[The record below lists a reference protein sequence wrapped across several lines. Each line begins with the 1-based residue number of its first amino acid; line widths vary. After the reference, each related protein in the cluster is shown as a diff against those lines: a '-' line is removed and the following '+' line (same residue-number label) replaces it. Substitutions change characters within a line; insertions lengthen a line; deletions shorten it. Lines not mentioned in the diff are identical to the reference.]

1 VEKGKEITEN
11 QGPGRGLA
19 DISASSISN
28 FTFLFG
34 CDPAAG
40 VSADTKFVR
49 DFVDHLEKFF
59 DPITQTVL
67 IPEVLGNID
76 T

>member
-1 VEKGKEITEN
+1 MAST
-11 QGPGRGLA
+11 
-19 DISASSISN
+19 DASSIAN

-34 CDPAAG
+34 CDPATG
-40 VSADTKFVR
+40 VAADTKFVT
-49 DFVDHLEKFF
+49 DFIDHIDKSF
-59 DPITQTVL
+59 DPITQTTL

>member
-1 VEKGKEITEN
+1 
-11 QGPGRGLA
+11 LA
-19 DISASSISN
+19 DITSSTISN

-34 CDPAAG
+34 CDPASG
-40 VSADTKFVR
+40 VSADTKFVN
-49 DFVDHLEKFF
+49 DFVVHIEKFF

>member
-1 VEKGKEITEN
+1 MADITE
-11 QGPGRGLA
+11 
-19 DISASSISN
+19 SSIAN

-34 CDPAAG
+34 CDPATG
-40 VSADTKFVR
+40 VSADTKFVK
-49 DFVDHLEKFF
+49 DFIDHIDKFF

-67 IPEVLGNID
+67 VPEVLGNID

>member
-1 VEKGKEITEN
+1 M
-11 QGPGRGLA
+11 A
-19 DISASSISN
+19 DTTLSSIAN

-34 CDPAAG
+34 CDPATG
-40 VSADTKFVR
+40 VKADTPIVK
-49 DFVDHLEKFF
+49 DFIDYMNKSF

-67 IPEVLGNID
+67 IPEVLGKID

>member
-1 VEKGKEITEN
+1 M
-11 QGPGRGLA
+11 A
-19 DISASSISN
+19 DIVVSSIAN

-34 CDPAAG
+34 CDPASG
-40 VSADTKFVR
+40 VAADTKFVR
-49 DFVDHLEKFF
+49 DFIDHIDKSF
-59 DPITQTVL
+59 DPITQTTL

>member
-1 VEKGKEITEN
+1 M
-11 QGPGRGLA
+11 A
-19 DISASSISN
+19 DKAASSIAN

-34 CDPAAG
+34 CDPANG
-40 VSADTKFVR
+40 VSADTKFVS
-49 DFVDHLEKFF
+49 DFVDHINKSF